1 MEEARAAYSYLYLSL
16 MKNIG
21 KYSSL
26 YLTHSIQLE
35 KKNLMAYGRDEGEE
49 INESWLVEDVGTTG
63 LGSPRGLCWFFGFM
77 NVESVWSRLECI
89 CKGSCQLS
97 GF

>member
-1 MEEARAAYSYLYLSL
+1 MKAVEEAQAAYSYLYLSL

-26 YLTHSIQLE
+26 YLTHSIQL

-49 INESWLVEDVGTTG
+49 INESWLVEHVGTTG
-63 LGSPRGLCWFFGFM
+63 LGSPRGLC
-77 NVESVWSRLECI
+77 
-89 CKGSCQLS
+89 
-97 GF
+97 